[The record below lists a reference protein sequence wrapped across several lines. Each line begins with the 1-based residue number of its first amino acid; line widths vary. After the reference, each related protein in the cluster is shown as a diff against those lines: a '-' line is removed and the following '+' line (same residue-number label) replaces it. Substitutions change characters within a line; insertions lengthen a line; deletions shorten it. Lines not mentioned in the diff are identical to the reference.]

1 MTLLP
6 FSSAES
12 TAASPKLV
20 GSLDASLEAL
30 RAELLALQ
38 LPDATVENCPAAYER
53 AVSAAL
59 NRTGCTLLG
68 GVIEELDE
76 CRDRLVLDGAVYYC
90 AGKSAGELM
99 SSFGR
104 VRYERSQY
112 RRRNCGSVF
121 PADARFGLIGEFWS
135 PLAARQGSLSL
146 SLVPVKDCEGLF
158 QELGGMQPSATALN
172 NLATTMGSAWD
183 VVQVGALEA
192 IQIEE
197 GIPAEAVTMAV
208 AVDGSMLG
216 MRKEKGAP
224 GQGNTPRPAGFREAS
239 SGTISLYDAA
249 GTCLRTVCY
258 GRMPEAGK
266 VSLKGDV
273 VAEAEHCLRLRPDLQ
288 VVFIADGA
296 PDNWSFCEKAFPGA
310 TQVLDCWHALQHLK
324 EALDAAYGEG
334 SPEAWHRFEKLRETL
349 KEGEDGIGKVIRAL
363 RRLAKKH
370 PRRKP
375 ITRVLNFFKKQQHR
389 MRYAEVH
396 ARGMPIGSGAVESS
410 NKVLIK
416 TRMKGAGM
424 RWSENGTGQPILTF
438 RALWKSGRFDAAW
451 RQISRALEPPEFEFR
466 SRQRHNILTMA
477 N

>member
-6 FSSAES
+6 FSFAES
-12 TAASPKLV
+12 TAASAKRV
-20 GSLDASLEAL
+20 ASVDASLEAL

-38 LPDATVENCPAAYER
+38 LPDAAGENGPESYER
-53 AVSAAL
+53 AVSSAL
-59 NRTGCTLLG
+59 NRTGCALLG
-68 GVIEELDE
+68 AAIEELDE
-76 CRDRLVLDGAVYYC
+76 CEDRVVLDGAVYYR
-90 AGKSAGELM
+90 AGKSAGEMM

-135 PLAARQGSLSL
+135 PLAARQGSLGL
-146 SLVPVKDCEGLF
+146 ALVPVKDCEGLF
-158 QELGGMQPSATALN
+158 QELGGMRPSATALS
-172 NLATTMGSAWD
+172 NLAVTMGSAWG
-183 VVQVGALEA
+183 VVQDGALKA
-192 IQIEE
+192 IRIEE

-224 GQGNTPRPAGFREAS
+224 GQGNAPRPAGFREAS

-249 GTCLRTVCY
+249 GECLRTVCY

-273 VAEAEHCLRLRPDLQ
+273 VAEAEHCLRLRPDLE

-296 PDNWSFCEKAFPGA
+296 PDNWSFCEEAFPGA

-324 EALDAAYGEG
+324 EALDTAYGEG
-334 SPEAWHRFEKLRETL
+334 SPKAWNRFETLRETL
-349 KEGEDGIGKVIRAL
+349 KKGKDGIGKVIRAL
-363 RRLAKKH
+363 RHLAKKH
-370 PRRKP
+370 LRRKP
-375 ITRVLNFFKKQQHR
+375 IARVLNFFRKHQHR

-396 ARGMPIGSGAVESS
+396 TRGMPIGSGAVESS

-416 TRMKGAGM
+416 SRMKGAGM

-438 RALWKSGRFDAAW
+438 RALWKSGRFGAAW

-466 SRQRHNILTMA
+466 SRQRHNILKMA

>member
-12 TAASPKLV
+12 TTASPKLV
-20 GSLDASLEAL
+20 ASLDASLEAL
-30 RAELLALQ
+30 RAEVLALQ

-68 GVIEELDE
+68 AVIEELDE

-112 RRRNCGSVF
+112 RRRNRGSVF

-135 PLAARQGSLSL
+135 PLAARQGSLCL

-192 IQIEE
+192 IRIEE

-224 GQGNTPRPAGFREAS
+224 RQGNAPRPAGFREAS

-258 GRMPEAGK
+258 GRRPEAGK
-266 VSLKGDV
+266 VSLKGEV

-296 PDNWSFCEKAFPGA
+296 PDNWTS
-310 TQVLDCWHALQHLK
+310 VLHC
-324 EALDAAYGEG
+324 
-334 SPEAWHRFEKLRETL
+334 
-349 KEGEDGIGKVIRAL
+349 
-363 RRLAKKH
+363 
-370 PRRKP
+370 
-375 ITRVLNFFKKQQHR
+375 
-389 MRYAEVH
+389 
-396 ARGMPIGSGAVESS
+396 SS
-410 NKVLIK
+410 C
-416 TRMKGAGM
+416 
-424 RWSENGTGQPILTF
+424 
-438 RALWKSGRFDAAW
+438 
-451 RQISRALEPPEFEFR
+451 
-466 SRQRHNILTMA
+466 
-477 N
+477 

>member
-20 GSLDASLEAL
+20 ASLDASLEAL
-30 RAELLALQ
+30 RAELLALP
-38 LPDATVENCPAAYER
+38 LPDAAGENCPESYER

-59 NRTGCTLLG
+59 NRMGCALLG
-68 GVIEELDE
+68 AAVEELDE
-76 CRDRLVLDGAVYYC
+76 RRDRLVLDGAVYYC
-90 AGKSAGELM
+90 AGKSSGELM

-135 PLAARQGSLSL
+135 PLAARKGSLSL
-146 SLVPVKDCEGLF
+146 SLAPVKDCEGLF

-183 VVQVGALEA
+183 VVQDGALEA
-192 IQIEE
+192 IRIEE

-208 AVDGSMLG
+208 AVDGAMLG
-216 MRKEKGAP
+216 MRKENGAP
-224 GQGNTPRPAGFREAS
+224 GQGNAPRPAGFREAS

-296 PDNWSFCEKAFPGA
+296 PDNWSFCEEAFPGA

-334 SPEAWHRFEKLRETL
+334 SPEAQHRFEKLRETL
-349 KEGEDGIGKVIRAL
+349 KEGRDGIGKVIRSL
-363 RRLAKKH
+363 RHLAKKH

-375 ITRVLNFFKKQQHR
+375 ITRVLKFFKKHQHR
-389 MRYAEVH
+389 MRYAEVR

-416 TRMKGAGM
+416 IRMKGAGM
-424 RWSENGTGQPILTF
+424 RWSENGTG
-438 RALWKSGRFDAAW
+438 G
-451 RQISRALEPPEFEFR
+451 
-466 SRQRHNILTMA
+466 
-477 N
+477 

>member
-20 GSLDASLEAL
+20 ASLDASLEAL
-30 RAELLALQ
+30 RAEVLALQ

-68 GVIEELDE
+68 AVIEELDE

-135 PLAARQGSLSL
+135 PLAARQGSLCL

-192 IQIEE
+192 IRIEE

-224 GQGNTPRPAGFREAS
+224 GQGNAPRPAGFREAS

-249 GTCLRTVCY
+249 GDLPAY
-258 GRMPEAGK
+258 G
-266 VSLKGDV
+266 V
-273 VAEAEHCLRLRPDLQ
+273 LRPDAGGRES
-288 VVFIADGA
+288 VPEGGCGRRSGA
-296 PDNWSFCEKAFPGA
+296 LSASSSGPSGCVHRRRRTG
-310 TQVLDCWHALQHLK
+310 QLD
-324 EALDAAYGEG
+324 
-334 SPEAWHRFEKLRETL
+334 
-349 KEGEDGIGKVIRAL
+349 
-363 RRLAKKH
+363 
-370 PRRKP
+370 
-375 ITRVLNFFKKQQHR
+375 
-389 MRYAEVH
+389 
-396 ARGMPIGSGAVESS
+396 IGSALLLL
-410 NKVLIK
+410 LI
-416 TRMKGAGM
+416 T
-424 RWSENGTGQPILTF
+424 ILTVGPF
-438 RALWKSGRFDAAW
+438 G
-451 RQISRALEPPEFEFR
+451 
-466 SRQRHNILTMA
+466 T
-477 N
+477 